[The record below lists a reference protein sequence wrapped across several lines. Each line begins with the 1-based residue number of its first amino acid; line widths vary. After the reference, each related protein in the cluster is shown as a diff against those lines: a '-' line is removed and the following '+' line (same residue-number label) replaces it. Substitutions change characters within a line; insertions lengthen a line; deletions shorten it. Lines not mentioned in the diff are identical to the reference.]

1 MAWVQGQHADVIV
14 RFGWNALR
22 LQTLDGTPWSALDA
36 VRGLPD
42 ATPGEWWVQ
51 IPGTKDRPTLRVRIV
66 AIRKS
71 PAAAEKARRTARKD
85 ARDHRHTVS
94 QATLEAA
101 DYVLILTTLPEAK
114 ADAAEIL
121 ELYRLRWQIEIAF
134 KRLKSLIQI
143 DELRAFDPD
152 LAQTYLLAKLLGAV
166 LVDAIR
172 THGPDFSPY
181 GFPVRTDIQRRV
193 AYFPID
199 LAGSPDDR
207 SGPRQSE

>member
-22 LQTLDGTPWSALDA
+22 LQDLDGTPWSVLEA
-36 VRGLPD
+36 VRTLPD
-42 ATPGEWWVQ
+42 AAPGEWWVQ
-51 IPGTKDRPTLRVRIV
+51 IPETKDRPTLRVRIV

-71 PAAAEKARRTARKD
+71 AAATETARRTARKD
-85 ARDHRHTVS
+85 ARDHRQTVS

-101 DYVLILTTLPEAK
+101 DYVLILATLPEEK

-121 ELYRLRWQIEIAF
+121 ELYRLRWQIAIAF

-152 LAQTYLLAKLLGAV
+152 LAQTYLARSPSMTQRPAV
-166 LVDAIR
+166 APR
-172 THGPDFSPY
+172 ASSPVV
-181 GFPVRTDIQRRV
+181 GV
-193 AYFPID
+193 
-199 LAGSPDDR
+199 
-207 SGPRQSE
+207 